1 MISEGAISTQEAMAA
16 PEVLYEGVVPV
27 TVRASDREDRQADLT
42 FHISVMWQQS
52 HKQRVLTVCVSLS
65 HCLCLPPSLFLP
77 AHLSIH
83 LFGGAPAL
91 TLALTPNE
99 LAHARAER
107 EMVDE
112 REGAGD
118 EADGWFCE

>member
-1 MISEGAISTQEAMAA
+1 MSAQEAMTA

-65 HCLCLPPSLFLP
+65 QCLCLPPSLSH
-77 AHLSIH
+77 AMH
-83 LFGGAPAL
+83 LFIQ
-91 TLALTPNE
+91 
-99 LAHARAER
+99 
-107 EMVDE
+107 
-112 REGAGD
+112 
-118 EADGWFCE
+118 